1 MQLFKIILQSR
12 YSSNYTLLSKTLQE
26 DPSCQLCYIMQKLVL
41 DEGVQKVEEIFKQGD
56 IPHLNTLRQVLINI
70 QINCI
75 QFFKTNFPHIQGI
88 IVLSRQWKNTLYN
101 PILFEH
107 QYKNKLSRPINVTFS
122 FPQNE
127 EECDDPECEGDGDIL
142 GGAFANVVGDNP
154 EESENALL
162 LGQTQH
168 HRTHIGIF

>member
-1 MQLFKIILQSR
+1 MWSFSHRIDQALYFLFKI
-12 YSSNYTLLSKTLQE
+12 
-26 DPSCQLCYIMQKLVL
+26 
-41 DEGVQKVEEIFKQGD
+41 
-56 IPHLNTLRQVLINI
+56 
-70 QINCI
+70 CI
-75 QFFKTNFPHIQGI
+75 SISFQGI

-107 QYKNKLSRPINVTFS
+107 QYKNKLTRPINVTFS

-127 EECDDPECEGDGDIL
+127 EECEDQECEGDNDL
-142 GGAFANVVGDNP
+142 GAYAGVGDNP

-168 HRTHIGIF
+168 HRTHIGILLINAFFILN